1 MSVAAATNRETD
13 ATTPAG
19 AQCFLRVDGMDC
31 ASCAAH
37 VERAA
42 VRVSGVRDVRVNLA
56 RGRALVRFDPS
67 VTDAATVAAAISAAG
82 YPSVPEVTGRGEDE
96 RLRRQDAEARAWL
109 RRAAVGLVL
118 WFPAEAGHWVYK
130 LLTGSHPA
138 YAFNFLWLT
147 LATIAIGYGAKGFYV
162 SAWRGLRAGTT
173 NMDVLIS
180 LGFSTAYG
188 YSLVA
193 LAGYELGWWSTL
205 PHLYFMEST
214 ALLAL
219 ISLGHYL
226 EARARRSASSA
237 IRELLELTPATALR
251 LPTPRLR
258 ASRLSAQ
265 LVTSEGPLP
274 ARRSVPLNVLGVG
287 HSGGEALTEPG
298 LRDRADEP
306 EEVAV
311 AELKVGD
318 LVLIRPGDRVPTDAV
333 VIEGRSLVDESMLTG
348 ESLPV
353 SRGVGDELVGG
364 TVNVDGRLVARVT
377 RTGSETALA
386 QIIRLV
392 EEAQSSKPPVQ
403 RLADRIS
410 AVFVPV
416 VVAIAALTGVAWF
429 AWGTWAGWEASRTW
443 GMIANAVC
451 SVLLIACPC
460 ALGLAVPAALM
471 VGTGRGARRGI
482 LLRDISALQNAER
495 LRTVVLDKTGTLT
508 AGRPV
513 VREVRPAAGVS
524 PEWLVKL
531 IASAESGSEHPL
543 GRAVVSYARSMGV
556 EVRTPQQFA
565 NRPGMGVT
573 ATVEGLELAAG
584 SRALMAE
591 LGVDVPA
598 SVSGGN
604 SEVWAAAR
612 REDGTW
618 RVLGLVTFTDELRP
632 DSALAVSRLKAM
644 GLKVVL
650 LTGDHEAAARW
661 AAQAAGIEHVL
672 AGVRPAGKAEAV
684 RALRA
689 EGGAVAMVGDGVND
703 APALA
708 AADLGVAIGSG
719 SDVAKETGDVV
730 LVGSS
735 LSGLPTAIELSR
747 RTMRVIRQNLFF
759 AFFYNVLAIPLAAL
773 GLLTPL
779 IAAAAMAL
787 SDVTVLGNALR
798 LRRMRIE

>member
-1 MSVAAATNRETD
+1 MSVA
-13 ATTPAG
+13 TTVRAESAGEPSG
-19 AQCFLRVDGMDC
+19 AQCFLRVEGMNC
-31 ASCAAH
+31 ASCAAN
-37 VERAA
+37 VEKAA
-42 VRVSGVRDVRVNLA
+42 VRVAGVRDVRVNLA
-56 RGRALVRFDPS
+56 RGRALVRYDPAL
-67 VTDAATVAAAISAAG
+67 TDGAQVAAAITAAG
-82 YPSVPEVTGRGEDE
+82 YPSTPEASGRGEDE
-96 RLRRQDAEARAWL
+96 RLKRQDAEARAWL
-109 RRAAVGLVL
+109 RRAAVGLAL
-118 WFPAEAGHWVYK
+118 WFPAELGHWVYK
-130 LLTGSHPA
+130 LATGSDPTHA
-138 YAFNFLWLT
+138 WNFVWLT

-162 SAWRGLRAGTT
+162 SAWRSLRAGTT

-180 LGFSTAYG
+180 MGFSTAYL

-193 LAGYELGWWSTL
+193 LAGYELGWWGTL

-219 ISLGHYL
+219 IALGHYL

-237 IRELLELTPATALR
+237 IRELLELTPATAWR
-251 LPTPRLR
+251 LPPERPQR
-258 ASRLSAQ
+258 GLS
-265 LVTSEGPLP
+265 
-274 ARRSVPLNVLGVG
+274 LNVLTVAAAGATTRG
-287 HSGGEALTEPG
+287 PTSGQAEDA
-298 LRDRADEP
+298 P

-311 AELKVGD
+311 SELKVGD
-318 LVLIRPGDRVPTDAV
+318 RVLIRPGDRVPTDCV
-333 VIEGRSLVDESMLTG
+333 VLEGRSTVDESMLTG

-353 SRGVGDELVGG
+353 TRGVGDELVGG

-377 RTGSETALA
+377 RTGSETALS

-416 VVAIAALTGVAWF
+416 VVAIAAVTGVGWF
-429 AWGTWAGWEASRTW
+429 AWGTYAGWEAPQTW

-495 LRTVVLDKTGTLT
+495 LKVVVLDKTGTLT
-508 AGRPV
+508 AGKPTVSDV
-513 VREVRPAAGVS
+513 VTADGVTAD
-524 PEWLVKL
+524 ELLHVA
-531 IASAESGSEHPL
+531 ASAESGSEHPL
-543 GRAVVSYARSMGV
+543 ARAVVAYARSKGV
-556 EVRTPQQFA
+556 AVRSPEQFES
-565 NRPGMGVT
+565 RPGLGVR
-573 ATVEGLELAAG
+573 AVVDGLEVAAG
-584 SRALMAE
+584 SRGMMSE
-591 LGVDVPA
+591 LGVVLPTEVA
-598 SVSGGN
+598 SGGN
-604 SEVWAAAR
+604 SEVWVAC
-612 REDGTW
+612 REASGSW
-618 RVLGLVTFTDELRP
+618 RVLGAVTFSDELRP
-632 DSALAVSRLKAM
+632 DSASAVRRLKEM
-644 GLKVVL
+644 GLEVVL
-650 LTGDHEAAARW
+650 LTGDHEAAARR
-661 AAQAAGIEHVL
+661 AAAAAGIDRVL

-684 RALRA
+684 RSLRNQ
-689 EGGAVAMVGDGVND
+689 GGAVAMVGDGIND

-735 LSGLPTAIELSR
+735 LSALPTSILLSR

-759 AFFYNVLAIPLAAL
+759 AFFYNVLAIPMAAL

-798 LRRMRIE
+798 LRRARID